1 MSVTV
6 EAVDGG
12 SEVTCAPLLYRL
24 FSVVRLGTCLSRW
37 RTAVDGGFEVTCAP
51 LLCRLFSV
59 VRPGT
64 CLSLWRP
71 WTEGLR

>member
-6 EAVDGG
+6 E
-12 SEVTCAPLLYRL
+12 
-24 FSVVRLGTCLSRW
+24 
-37 RTAVDGGFEVTCAP
+37 AVDGGFEVTCAP

-59 VRPGT
+59 VRPGDVSVTVEAVDGGSEVTCAPLLCRLFSVVRPGT
-64 CLSLWRP
+64 CLSRWRP

>member
-1 MSVTV
+1 MLLSLQVVLCGEAGDVSVTV

-24 FSVVRLGTCLSRW
+24 FSVVRPGTCLSR
-37 RTAVDGGFEVTCAP
+37 
-51 LLCRLFSV
+51 
-59 VRPGT
+59 
-64 CLSLWRP
+64 WRP

>member
-6 EAVDGG
+6 E
-12 SEVTCAPLLYRL
+12 
-24 FSVVRLGTCLSRW
+24 
-37 RTAVDGGFEVTCAP
+37 AVDGGFEVTCAP

-71 WTEGLR
+71 WTEGSEVTCAPLLYRLFSVVRPGTCLSLWRPWTEGLR